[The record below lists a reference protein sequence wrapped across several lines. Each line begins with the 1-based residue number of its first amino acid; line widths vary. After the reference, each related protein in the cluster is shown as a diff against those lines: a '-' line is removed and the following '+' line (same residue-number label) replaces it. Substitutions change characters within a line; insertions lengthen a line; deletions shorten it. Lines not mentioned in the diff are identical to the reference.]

1 MNKKLSLATK
11 FTSAII
17 PIGLYFVTAKNALA
31 VEVGVCIPKAGGG
44 EICTFNG
51 YTSYVKSFYGFTI
64 TLGASLAALM
74 IVYSGYMYLVSQGDT
89 TKLNKAKEIFTG
101 AFLGFLLLLT
111 ISAIL
116 NWIGLPAFK

>member
-1 MNKKLSLATK
+1 MNKNLVLITK
-11 FTSAII
+11 FAAATL
-17 PIGLYFVTAKNALA
+17 PIGLYFVSAKNALA
-31 VEVGVCIPKAGGG
+31 VTVGVCLDGK
-44 EICTFNG
+44 CTFNG

-74 IVYSGYMYLVSQGDT
+74 IVYAGYMYLVSQGDT

-111 ISAIL
+111 VSTIL